1 MPAQTEIF
9 TLQGASDL
17 RTYVTMCTHSA
28 TKRQIKTQTR
38 PRRPLKKPPKLITEL
53 QRHMA
58 IHTEQGEAPRGYKTE
73 SSSSSPTLV
82 QRSVRRGGVRGQEKR
97 EVWCVYG
104 LCVF

>member
-38 PRRPLKKPPKLITEL
+38 PRRPLKPTEINNSTTETYGHPHRAGRSS
-53 QRHMA
+53 QR
-58 IHTEQGEAPRGYKTE
+58 
-73 SSSSSPTLV
+73 L
-82 QRSVRRGGVRGQEKR
+82 
-97 EVWCVYG
+97 
-104 LCVF
+104 